1 MKLILAQ
8 HSLDQL
14 VPLCQKNR
22 DQDYDFLHKLAL
34 QVSPQHAALFAKP
47 NDVKDQIYWETEGKK
62 AVPFHS
68 LPEVQQ
74 QETIRVIQSIL
85 VDIASIARL
94 HPKEQWS
101 RNFAFY
107 SCIPSLDYV
116 YVVDGR
122 PVLTGWGYVGV
133 NGFYDLLKNKTI
145 QIKQQA
151 QRLFWLRFPWITA
164 LFALFIGVLIS
175 LLWNIAQHT
184 DNACYLEKEMQSVVK
199 EQEQNQALLK
209 KRDDLQNSIQT
220 YKKQC
225 QLPVINPLAPL
236 DVPEIVPLPQEPP
249 TPALPPVSEAG
260 KLPNTN
266 NIPKQKLP
274 PKPEKKE
281 DLPKDSWNK
290 KDISMLNGCWRL
302 TTPMNLQNLITNQPI
317 PIQSWSVCFDKSG
330 NGYQTITTKA
340 NKTCKGPV
348 KAYFRGSEIIMT
360 HPARCSGDFPVMQG
374 TNVCRYEND
383 REAQCVYTDNQHTVK
398 PRQGL
403 FKR

>member
-1 MKLILAQ
+1 MDLILAQ

-14 VPLCQKNR
+14 APLHTKTS
-22 DQDYDFLHKLAL
+22 AL
-34 QVSPQHAALFAKP
+34 NHAFIHEVSVKVSPQHAALFAEPKYI
-47 NDVKDQIYWETEGKK
+47 KDLVCWHTDGKI
-62 AVPFHS
+62 AVSLQS
-68 LPEVQQ
+68 LPRVQQ
-74 QETIRVIQSIL
+74 QEIIKIIQSIL
-85 VDIASIARL
+85 VDIACIARL
-94 HPKEQWS
+94 HPKAEWS
-101 RNFAFY
+101 RNFVFY
-107 SCIPSLDYV
+107 SCFPSLDYV

-122 PVLTGWGYVGV
+122 PVLTGWGYAGI
-133 NGFYDLLKNKTI
+133 NGFYDLLKNQTI

-164 LFALFIGVLIS
+164 LSALFIGVLIS
-175 LLWNIAQHT
+175 LLWNITQHA
-184 DNACYLEKEMQSVVK
+184 DNVCHLEKEMQSVLK
-199 EQEQNQALLK
+199 EQEQNQALLN

-225 QLPVINPLAPL
+225 QLPVINPLLPL
-236 DVPEIVPLPQEPP
+236 DVPQIVPLPQEPP
-249 TPALPPVSEAG
+249 IPALPPISEAE
-260 KLPNTN
+260 KLPNIN
-266 NIPKQKLP
+266 NIQKQKLP
-274 PKPEKKE
+274 TEPEKRA

-290 KDISMLNGCWRL
+290 KDISMLNGCWHL

-360 HPARCSGDFPVMQG
+360 QPARCSGDFPVMQG
-374 TNVCRYEND
+374 TNVCRYENG